1 MSKNAS
7 LSIKLNRLLE
17 DQRGAG
23 MTEYIIL
30 VGVIAILALA
40 AFEMFGGSVKDKIE
54 TQSGTVDSIADER
67 GEGAPE

>member
-1 MSKNAS
+1 MKNHTS
-7 LSIKLNRLLE
+7 LSIKLRRLLK

-40 AFEMFGGSVKDKIE
+40 AFELFGGSVRDKIE
-54 TQSGTVDSIADER
+54 TQSGTVDTIVDER
-67 GEGAPE
+67 GESAP